1 MLFSTM
7 KRLLYFLLTFG
18 LMMGAS
24 SYNELHAQDP
34 QFTQFYANPL
44 YLNPAFAGS
53 NRCPRVCMNF
63 RDQWPAIPGTFV
75 TYSFS
80 YDQHVD
86 ALAGGIGLLVTQDE
100 AGQGTLTTTNI
111 SLIYAYQLNI
121 SRTFSLSAG
130 FQATYHQKSLD
141 ESKLSFGDMI
151 DPARGFIY
159 NTNEILAR
167 NSIGVPDFSAGI
179 LGYGRYIFVGFSA
192 DHLTQPDESFI
203 AGTPSP
209 LPMKFTGH
217 AGAMIPLKTGSLQE
231 DVITISPNVLYQQ
244 QQNFQQLDLG
254 FYVSKGPIVGG
265 LWYRNQD
272 AIIVLIGF
280 QKKFIKMGYSY
291 DVTISKLTEATAG
304 SHEISLI
311 LQFPCRPR
319 VRKFRTISCPSF

>member
-1 MLFSTM
+1 M
-7 KRLLYFLLTFG
+7 KRLLFFLLTFG

-24 SYNELHAQDP
+24 SYEELRAQDP

-53 NRCPRVCMNF
+53 VRCPRVCMNF

-80 YDQHVD
+80 YDQHID

-100 AGQGTLTTTNI
+100 AGQGTLSTTNV

-121 SRTFSLSAG
+121 SRTFSMSAG

-159 NTNEILAR
+159 NTQEVLYR
-167 NSIGVPDFSAGI
+167 NTVGVPDFSAGI
-179 LGYGRYIFVGFSA
+179 LGYGKNVFVGFSA

-203 AGTPSP
+203 EGAPSP
-209 LPMKFTGH
+209 LPIKFTGH
-217 AGAMIPLKTGSLQE
+217 AGAMIPLNTHSLQE
-231 DVITISPNVLYQQ
+231 DVITISPNVLFQM

-254 FYVSKGPIVGG
+254 FYVIKGPIVGG

-272 AIIVLIGF
+272 AVIALIGF